1 MSAVAVALSAILW
14 LWSCNTAVE
23 VMEMMGAEDIEEVIL
38 EQLEVTS
45 INFVVRSNL
54 KRLSSFHVDQFY
66 RTVIRII
73 DI

>member
-1 MSAVAVALSAILW
+1 
-14 LWSCNTAVE
+14 
-23 VMEMMGAEDIEEVIL
+23 MMGAEDIEEVIL

-45 INFVVRSNL
+45 INFVVISNL